1 MKSVFIT
8 YDQAHQDGVNDALRA
23 SLCRGYT
30 MFPQV
35 CGCGSTDGEPH
46 LGSHAW
52 PALNCAVITICED
65 DRVEPLL
72 SRLKKLDQDNPML
85 GLRAFVWNIEQTLL

>member
-8 YDQAHQDGVNDALRA
+8 FDQAHHDNVTDALRS

-30 MFPQV
+30 LLTEV
-35 CGCGSTDGEPH
+35 GGCGTNTGEPH

-52 PALNCAVITICED
+52 PAMNEAIIAICD
-65 DRVEPLL
+65 DERVQPLL
-72 SRLKKLDQDNPML
+72 DRLHKLDVDNPLL
-85 GLRAFVWNIEQTLL
+85 GLRAFVWTVEQTI